1 MSGRMTTDQLPSQT
15 DDPAMPDA
23 VALSALDE
31 LQFLCRRQMEGLGS
45 PDLVRSDMAEI
56 EQRIGAYA
64 DALVVRGS
72 AVIDWLS
79 ATLPTTETA
88 ADACGIAIAL
98 LEARQRRAAQSVLA
112 ALAKAEAEPLLHG
125 LQAALRRGPV
135 DLVLEPLKQWFVS
148 GSPREAV
155 AAAEA
160 LAFHR
165 QIDKQASRLS
175 QLVEDEDPNVRRAAW
190 RAMALVG

>member
-1 MSGRMTTDQLPSQT
+1 MTTDQLQSQR
-15 DDPAMPDA
+15 DDPALPDA

-45 PDLVRSDMAEI
+45 PELVRSDLAGI

-64 DALVVRGS
+64 DALVVRGP
-72 AVIDWLS
+72 AVIEWLS
-79 ATLPTTETA
+79 TILPTAETA
-88 ADACGIAIAL
+88 ADACGIAMAL
-98 LEARQRRAAQSVLA
+98 LEARQQQAVQSVLA
-112 ALAKAEAEPLLHG
+112 ALATAEAEPLLHG
-125 LQAALRRGPV
+125 LQAALRRGPI
-135 DLVLEPLKQWFVS
+135 DLVLEPLKQWFIS

-155 AAAEA
+155 AAAET

-165 QIDKQASRLS
+165 QVDKQASRLS
-175 QLVEDEDPNVRRAAW
+175 QLVEDEDPTVRRAAW